1 VVCVA
6 AHRGEQLGAL
16 CRRIRENSERVYGQW

>member
-1 VVCVA
+1 VRESYLLY
-6 AHRGEQLGAL
+6 HEELEAL